1 MRIGDLS
8 ARTGVSIRS
17 LRYYEEQGLLTA
29 VRSGGNQRHYPDD
42 AVERVG
48 LIQDLFAAN
57 LSSRTIGSLLAQI
70 DSHASTPEARAR
82 LAEERARIDA
92 QITALLSARD
102 RLDMVI
108 TYVNDPDSG
117 CVYT

>member
-29 VRSGGNQRHYPDD
+29 VRSGGNQRHYAGD
-42 AVERVG
+42 AVERVT

-57 LSSRTIGSLLAQI
+57 LSSRTICELLAHI
-70 DSHASTPEARAR
+70 DTHASTPETRAR
-82 LAEERARIDA
+82 LAAERARIDA

-102 RLDMVI
+102 RLDRVI
-108 TYVNDPDSG
+108 FHANDPRSG
-117 CVYT
+117 CAYS